1 MRGFIVWDFQEQ
13 YSQFVSEF
21 VPMIQDGR
29 INVREDISQGIESAP
44 QSLIDVLN
52 GDNFGKKVI
61 KVA

>member
-1 MRGFIVWDFQEQ
+1 MN
-13 YSQFVSEF
+13 EF
-21 VPMIQDGR
+21 VPMIQEGR
-29 INVREDISQGIESAP
+29 INVREDVSQGIESAP